1 MSHLGERLSALI
13 DGELGHDQRDRVL
26 AHLAKC
32 EPCRLEAAALR
43 MLKQRM
49 RALGE
54 ATAGAALTDRLMAL
68 APPAGASLAGQSAV
82 GPGPLP
88 GHPPDE
94 PWPRFPVR
102 SLALSALIVLAFG
115 LPAAAFMAGGGQQQ
129 PGPSVT
135 PAVEVFITQHALN
148 NGAMPAAS
156 PVPVVEGTEGQDKA
170 SLPDTGQPPAA
181 RPVTRLSQPGAA
193 ARSLEDGA
201 VIQSLTHA
209 VGSSRAAT
217 RPPGRRD
224 HTGPAA
230 RRVLHRSGGR
240 RLPVA
245 AGGG

>member
-54 ATAGAALTDRLMAL
+54 ATAGAALTDRLMAM
-68 APPAGASLAGQSAV
+68 APAAR
-82 GPGPLP
+82 PGGRSRPLP
-88 GHPPDE
+88 GHPPGADE
-94 PWPRFPVR
+94 PWPRWPVR
-102 SLALSALIVLAFG
+102 SLALSAFIVLALG

-135 PAVEVFITQHALN
+135 PAVEVFITQHAIN
-148 NGAMPAAS
+148 NGAMPAGPS
-156 PVPVVEGTEGQDKA
+156 PAPIVNGTGNQA
-170 SLPDTGQPPAA
+170 AQAGTGQPTAA
-181 RPVTRLSQPGAA
+181 RPVTGLTQPGAA
-193 ARSLEDGA
+193 ARSLEGGA
-201 VIQSLTHA
+201 VIQSLKHA
-209 VGSSRAAT
+209 ISGSRAAT

-224 HTGPAA
+224 HSGPRAK
-230 RRVLHRSGGR
+230 RGSHRSGGR
-240 RLPVA
+240 RPVTPR
-245 AGGG
+245 GG